1 MRLTDPT
8 EGLKGTEL
16 ERVAIEGESIADQ
29 RAFWDRSAEVDAVR
43 AIADRDTDEG
53 FEVSGEREARQL
65 APFVR
70 PHSRVLEIGCG
81 AGRVLGHVA
90 LLAAGNDGPTVDV
103 HGVDISPRM
112 VEEGRRR
119 LAHLPNVSLHVGNGY
134 DLADFEDGSF
144 DVVYSVVA
152 FQHMPKTVALNYFKE
167 AHRVLEPEGVFWFH
181 VPNVLLDDYLHALNH
196 FSQPYFAEHPYPM
209 NFWTPLEV
217 VRVLTYVHF
226 RVDSMTPRM
235 VVVARKTERPPL
247 SDEVI
252 AALPA
257 MTFGL
262 AGVPLDGREISPPGD
277 GAGPPRPAP
286 GGETAAAPS
295 RAATSRWRRPRRGNA
310 AGR

>member
-1 MRLTDPT
+1 VRLTDPT

-16 ERVAIEGESIADQ
+16 ERVAIEGDSIADQ

-43 AIADRDTDEG
+43 AIADRDSDET

-65 APFVR
+65 APFIR
-70 PHSRVLEIGCG
+70 PESRVLEIGCG
-81 AGRVLGHVA
+81 AGRILRHVA
-90 LLAAGNDGPTVDV
+90 VLAADV

-119 LAHLPNVSLHVGNGY
+119 LGDLDHVSFHVGNGY

-152 FQHMPKTVALNYFKE
+152 LQHMPKTVALNYFKE
-167 AHRVLEPEGVFWFH
+167 AHRVLRPEGVFWFH
-181 VPNVLLDDYLHALNH
+181 VPNVLVDDYLHALNH

-217 VRVLTYVHF
+217 DRVLTYVHF
-226 RVDSMTPRM
+226 RVDSMTSRM
-235 VVVARKTERPPL
+235 VVVARKTEQPPL

-262 AGVPLDGREISPPGD
+262 AGVPFDGREVSPPDDAGGTPSPGPR
-277 GAGPPRPAP
+277 GAG
-286 GGETAAAPS
+286 AAGPS
-295 RAATSRWRRPRRGNA
+295 RSATSRWRRPRRGTGG
-310 AGR
+310 GR